1 MRRNF
6 MSTGKNEKVNQQEQI
21 RKAKNEYMK
30 SWRRKNPDKV
40 KVNADRYWLKKSE
53 ELKNEAET
61 K

>member
-1 MRRNF
+1 MYKR
-6 MSTGKNEKVNQQEQI
+6 EQEEQNAI